1 MPTLI
6 ARVGPSGVTVRSTN
20 QRVRIW
26 QKKQIVVGHLGFKQ
40 FQMLKL
46 ATVGVAAVKNR
57 VQAALGPE
65 DGPAKP
71 LTKRYAIRKSQ
82 LRLGNRRNLTF
93 TGAMLRNL
101 QVRTVSERD
110 ARAGLS
116 TRKDRIKAWA
126 NQNIEPWLTFSP
138 RNQEAIRRAA
148 ERIFAENARNLIR

>member
-1 MPTLI
+1 MPASFVTFEPRVAAFQ
-6 ARVGPSGVTVRSTN
+6 AR

-46 ATVGVAAVKNR
+46 ATVGVAAAKNR
-57 VQAALGPE
+57 VQAAIGPE
-65 DGPAKP
+65 DGPTKP
-71 LTKRYAIRKSQ
+71 LTKRYAIRKTR

-126 NQNIEPWLTFSP
+126 NQHIEPWLAFSP
-138 RNQEAIRRAA
+138 RNQEAIRQAA